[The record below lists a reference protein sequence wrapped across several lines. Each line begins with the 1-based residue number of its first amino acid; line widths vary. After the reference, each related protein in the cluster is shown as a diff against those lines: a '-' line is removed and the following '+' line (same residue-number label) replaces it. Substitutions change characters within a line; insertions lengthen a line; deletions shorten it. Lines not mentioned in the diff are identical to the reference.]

1 MKKVLSIIVLAA
13 LTMIVACKKD
23 DPVNLNNPNLTSPFN
38 CTPGSVIT
46 PQGTFPQGSCP
57 FGQGQNQSNQC
68 VAGTPCQGV
77 GSFGNG
83 SIASYYNSL
92 SVLSKSVFENLMA
105 DGFFVCG
112 KNGWGMSNCDYY
124 SDNLEL
130 IIEAVV
136 PTSGGMTSGMQNTY
150 ATIYAGS
157 PRMPLVSSMMWLPI
171 NNNTG
176 STTNPTGGFELKST
190 SAAGYSIRVE
200 SGNLGQDSFKVRVIY
215 KGTEFANGFVSR
227 YR

>member
-1 MKKVLSIIVLAA
+1 MKKVLSITVLAA

-23 DPVNLNNPNLTSPFN
+23 DPVNLNNPNLVSPFN
-38 CTPGSVIT
+38 CTPGQVIT
-46 PQGTFPQGSCP
+46 PQGTFPQGTCP
-57 FGQGQNQSNQC
+57 FGQGQNGNQC

-77 GSFGNG
+77 GTFGSG
-83 SIASYYNSL
+83 SVVSYYNSL
-92 SVLSKSVFENLMA
+92 NIVSKSVFENLMA

-130 IIEAVV
+130 IIESFV
-136 PTSGGMTSGMQNTY
+136 PSNGGVTSGMQNTY
-150 ATIYAGS
+150 ATIYAGA
-157 PRMPLVSSMMWLPI
+157 PRMPLVSGMGYWPI
-171 NNNTG
+171 NNNA
-176 STTNPTGGFELKST
+176 GFELRST
-190 SAAGYSIRVE
+190 ASGYVIRVE
-200 SGNLGQDSFKVRVIY
+200 SGQINQDSFKVRVIY

>member
-1 MKKVLSIIVLAA
+1 MKKVLAITALTA

-23 DPVNLNNPNLTSPFN
+23 DPVNLNNPNLISPFN
-38 CTPGSVIT
+38 CTPGNVIT
-46 PQGTFPQGSCP
+46 PQGTFPQGNCP

-68 VAGTPCQGV
+68 VTGTPCQGV

-83 SIASYYNSL
+83 SIVSYYNSL
-92 SVLSKSVFENLMA
+92 NVVSKSVFENLMG
-105 DGFFVCG
+105 DGFFVCQ
-112 KNGWGMSNCDYY
+112 KNNAWGMSNCDYY

-130 IIEAVV
+130 IIESYL
-136 PTSGGMTSGMQNTY
+136 PTNGVMTSGMQNTY
-150 ATIYAGS
+150 ATIYAGA
-157 PRMPLVSSMMWLPI
+157 PRMPLVSQMIWLPI

-176 STTNPTGGFELKST
+176 NNTGGFELKSS
-190 SAAGYSIRVE
+190 SAPGYSIRVE
-200 SGNLGQDSFKVRVIY
+200 SGNIGQDSFKVRVIY